1 MDELNSPLSRPS
13 GGAMRHPWYDDRL
26 GRSMRTGL
34 ADVRTAV
41 PSDDVWRAI
50 AAELGLP
57 ADAAASAG
65 LTQAPDRRLS
75 RFMRRLGCGLS
86 DPSGSLARFAS
97 AGAIA
102 AAVFVV
108 GLSLDVVLSGQAANG
123 FAWTTSGLHQLGV
136 PIDEAGIQPSPR
148 NRAPADMSAARAWP
162 DHGMAAADESTATG
176 HPARLALASSFGR
189 SPARVVVPR

>member
-1 MDELNSPLSRPS
+1 MYERNSPFARPS
-13 GGAMRHPWYDDRL
+13 GGATRHPWYDDRL

-41 PSDDVWRAI
+41 PSDDMWKAI

-57 ADAAASAG
+57 ADAAATAG
-65 LTQAPDRRLS
+65 LAQAPDRPLGRLLH
-75 RFMRRLGCGLS
+75 RLGYGRS
-86 DPSGSLARFAS
+86 IPAGTLARFAS

-136 PIDEAGIQPSPR
+136 PLDEAGIQPSPQ

-162 DHGMAAADESTATG
+162 DRGMAAADEATATG
-176 HPARLALASSFGR
+176 HPSRLALASSFGR
-189 SPARVVVPR
+189 TPARVVVPR